1 MWKWGDFMG
10 VNTTESEDVLLK
22 KESQTE
28 PAKEPSK
35 QKSAKKSES
44 KEEVKEKS
52 EVKEETE
59 IRSTTKEEEESFPK
73 PEHIEMLQEEIQEKN
88 QQIEEYL
95 SILQRL
101 QAEFENYKK
110 RAERERKEYIEQAN
124 RDMVLK
130 LLPVLDNFERALH
143 TGNKESKANS
153 DSFKEGITMIYTQLC
168 KILGAEGLV
177 PIDAVGKE
185 FDPHYH
191 EAVVTAVGDY
201 DDDTIIEEL
210 EKGYLF
216 RNRLLRPSKVKVGKR
231 GD

>member
-1 MWKWGDFMG
+1 MNWLWKWGDFMG
-10 VNTTESEDVLLK
+10 MNATESEDVLLK
-22 KESQTE
+22 KKSQTG
-28 PAKEPSK
+28 PVKESNKK

-44 KEEVKEKS
+44 KEEMT
-52 EVKEETE
+52 EVKVT
-59 IRSTTKEEEESFPK
+59 SEEEEEDFSE
-73 PEHIEMLQEEIQEKN
+73 PEHIVMLQEEIQEKN

-124 RDMVLK
+124 RDIVLK
-130 LLPVLDNFERALH
+130 LLPVLDNFERALN
-143 TGNKESKANS
+143 TGGKESKASFNS
-153 DSFKEGITMIYTQLC
+153 GFNSFREGITMIYTQLC
-168 KILGAEGLV
+168 KILGAEGLS

-191 EAVVTAVGDY
+191 EAVLTAVGDY

-216 RNRLLRPSKVKVGKR
+216 RNRLLRPSKVKVSKR